1 MNSRLFSEVN
11 SCFTGLIPPCCAP
24 WGFLSDEH
32 IDQPSPNPHLRKPGD
47 CFRQQQ
53 PDSNVLLWVL
63 RFLPWSKSTPTSM
76 CAVFVGLLCNDSKLR
91 DCRWWWAACFRDFTR
106 SWLPVFCKKSVAV
119 CHYQDD
125 VEACKSVHVVGY
137 ANPNPTE
144 LFRLATLFITG
155 HLVFFGSVP
164 YLQHEEIFG
173 IVSSYCNPLCWDM
186 VGWKR
191 FRANN
196 TTKTNA
202 STSQAS
208 WVLWKTS
215 PTRLS
220 PSLPVITK

>member
-1 MNSRLFSEVN
+1 MRLEDSFRTSTSIN
-11 SCFTGLIPPCCAP
+11 FPP
-24 WGFLSDEH
+24 
-32 IDQPSPNPHLRKPGD
+32 
-47 CFRQQQ
+47 
-53 PDSNVLLWVL
+53 
-63 RFLPWSKSTPTSM
+63 TPTSANLVIVSDNNNLIRRFFFRFSGSLASPSLIQIDSNKHV
-76 CAVFVGLLCNDSKLR
+76 CCLVGLLCNDSKLR

-106 SWLPVFCKKSVAV
+106 SWLPVFCKKSVTV

-125 VEACKSVHVVGY
+125 EEACKSVHVVGY

-144 LFRLATLFITG
+144 LFRLATLFITS

-208 WVLWKTS
+208 WELWKTS

>member
-1 MNSRLFSEVN
+1 MLCALRIPFGRAHRSTFPQPPPPETWWLFQTTTTWFEGSSLGSPVP
-11 SCFTGLIPPCCAP
+11 SLIQ
-24 WGFLSDEH
+24 
-32 IDQPSPNPHLRKPGD
+32 I
-47 CFRQQQ
+47 
-53 PDSNVLLWVL
+53 DSNKHVCCL
-63 RFLPWSKSTPTSM
+63 
-76 CAVFVGLLCNDSKLR
+76 VGLLCNDSKLR

-106 SWLPVFCKKSVAV
+106 SWLPVFCKKKSVAV